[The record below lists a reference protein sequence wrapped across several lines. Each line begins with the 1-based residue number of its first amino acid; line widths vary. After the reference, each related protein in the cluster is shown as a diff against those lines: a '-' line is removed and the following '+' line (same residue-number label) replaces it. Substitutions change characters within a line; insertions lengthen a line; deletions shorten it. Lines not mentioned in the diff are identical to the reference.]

1 MIDYKNIDALFGPP
15 LNELEYLQN
24 KQKFHAM
31 NLLFTLSITALIIF
45 YVKVTIDSQTD
56 NKKTLVIR

>member
-24 KQKFHAM
+24 KQKLHAM
-31 NLLFTLSITALIIF
+31 NLLFTLSITALIVF
-45 YVKVTIDSQTD
+45 YVKVTLDSQTE
-56 NKKTLVIR
+56 NKKILVIQ

>member
-24 KQKFHAM
+24 KQKLHAM
-31 NLLFTLSITALIIF
+31 NLLFTLSISALLVF
-45 YVKVTIDSQTD
+45 YVKVTLDSQTE
-56 NKKTLVIR
+56 NKKILVIQ